1 MPARLCAC
9 ETAMTFCLN
18 NLSPHRLIIFTL
30 CNQIKKDLPALLE
43 EVKEKLRPT
52 IEVRSDEEA

>member
-1 MPARLCAC
+1 
-9 ETAMTFCLN
+9 MTFCLN